1 MIPHF
6 KQNELVLFVWLKPK
20 VKIKFY
26 SNCINFVPSTSY
38 YDKFQFTFMPL
49 WLKLIRIFY
58 FGYLFRDK
66 VKNKKLMKKPWN
78 IFEIWLLLNP
88 WKLKYPASRANS
100 MSWWN
105 SARNF
110 QGPKTPVTRRG
121 FKLGIFNMYR
131 SYLDL
136 LCHMP
141 CTISVLP
148 SFSWSML

>member
-1 MIPHF
+1 MTKIKSKNKIIFKLHQFCTLNILLWQISVYFYAFMIKTYAHF
-6 KQNELVLFVWLKPK
+6 LFWLFVSRQSEGK
-20 VKIKFY
+20 KI
-26 SNCINFVPSTSY
+26 
-38 YDKFQFTFMPL
+38 DE
-49 WLKLIRIFY
+49 
-58 FGYLFRDK
+58 
-66 VKNKKLMKKPWN
+66 KLMKKPRN

-100 MSWWN
+100 MSSWN

-121 FKLGIFNMYR
+121 FKLRTFYMYR

-141 CTISVLP
+141 CTISVLS
-148 SFSWSML
+148 SFSWSMR